1 MAHVLGSL
9 GIESRSNDG
18 RGSGKAGWCGLAA
31 ALLRA
36 KQTPSRRFH
45 VFSGALCPLLDTPA
59 GMNMTAF
66 WCSDQG
72 GALQD
77 PPFKRT
83 RLLPLS
89 PPRSRGWLLSSP
101 ISPGLLTRSQS
112 GKLR

>member
-1 MAHVLGSL
+1 MVSCHAV
-9 GIESRSNDG
+9 
-18 RGSGKAGWCGLAA
+18 RGMSSHMYS
-31 ALLRA
+31 
-36 KQTPSRRFH
+36 P
-45 VFSGALCPLLDTPA
+45 V
-59 GMNMTAF
+59 
-66 WCSDQG
+66 
-72 GALQD
+72 QD

>member
-1 MAHVLGSL
+1 MV
-9 GIESRSNDG
+9 
-18 RGSGKAGWCGLAA
+18 
-31 ALLRA
+31 
-36 KQTPSRRFH
+36 
-45 VFSGALCPLLDTPA
+45 
-59 GMNMTAF
+59 
-66 WCSDQG
+66 
-72 GALQD
+72 QD